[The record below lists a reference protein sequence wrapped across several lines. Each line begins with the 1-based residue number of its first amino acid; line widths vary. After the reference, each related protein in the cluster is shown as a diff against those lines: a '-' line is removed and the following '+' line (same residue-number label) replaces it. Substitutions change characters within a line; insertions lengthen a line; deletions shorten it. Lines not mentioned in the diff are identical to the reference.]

1 LYTKQEIDKILTRFK
16 KNDVFTY
23 AFITA
28 CYTGLRTGEVFALTW
43 DDIDFVN
50 KTINV
55 KHNVYAKNKDD
66 KGKWFIGDTKT
77 ETGERQVYICDTLLK
92 ALKNYKK
99 KQNINKK
106 KYKKEYYSYCLEEV
120 KNKYGKIIEYRIIEV
135 KGNRRLANKINLIFT
150 NKYGKYSGTESIRY
164 PFKIIHNEIGLKNC
178 RFYDLRGTYATKILR
193 SGVEI
198 RDVADLLGHSKI
210 ETTENYYISS
220 TKETRKEA
228 SRILEEQIQ
237 SDIINKL
244 VDSIFN

>member
-1 LYTKQEIDKILTRFK
+1 M
-16 KNDVFTY
+16 
-23 AFITA
+23 
-28 CYTGLRTGEVFALTW
+28 
-43 DDIDFVN
+43 
-50 KTINV
+50 

-77 ETGERQVYICDTLLK
+77 EAGERQVYTCDTLLK
-92 ALKNYKK
+92 VLKNYKK
-99 KQNINKK
+99 KQDINKK

-120 KNKYGKIIEYRIIEV
+120 KNKYGKIIEYRIIEI

-150 NKYGKYSGTESIRY
+150 NRHGKYSGPESIRY
-164 PFKIIHNEIGLKNC
+164 PFKIIHNEIGLRNC

-220 TKETRKEA
+220 TKETRKEVSIIA
-228 SRILEEQIQ
+228 ENIIE
-237 SDIINKL
+237 SDIINEIIK
-244 VDSIFN
+244 FE